1 MDQEILER
9 RRLVKKKFTWRRII
23 SLLFVVIVG
32 YWAINNFETI
42 KGIFDSIITVTLPF
56 LLGVALA
63 FILNLPLKFFEK
75 HMTKLVGK
83 YYTWYRIVGILFGYL
98 IIAGVIAFIIFLVVP
113 DLQETLG
120 SFISQVPAEINLLYN
135 KINQYIADNPQI
147 LETVNQ
153 LNVDTNQLRD
163 QLFSIVQSFTSGILD
178 TTFSLVGNLVNGVFN
193 AFVAIIFGTSILFK
207 KETLTRQI
215 KKIIYGTMPKHWAN
229 FTVNLG
235 AEANQTFGH
244 YVSGQV
250 TEAVILLVLVFIGM
264 TIFNFPF
271 TLSISVLTG
280 AMALVPIYGAIMGGV
295 VGFFLIA
302 VVDIVQAIWFIIFII
317 VVQQV
322 EGNIIYPRVVGGSV
336 GLPGIW
342 VLFSVTVSGAFFGLA
357 GMLLS
362 VPIFALFYKLA
373 SATINYNL
381 DQDNIKVT
389 TETNNLK

>member
-1 MDQEILER
+1 M
-9 RRLVKKKFTWRRII
+9 KKKFTWRRIV

-32 YWAINNFETI
+32 YWAINNFNII
-42 KGIFDSIITVTLPF
+42 KGMVDSIISVTLPF
-56 LLGVALA
+56 LLGAALA

-75 HMTKLVGK
+75 YMTKWIGK
-83 YYTWYRIVGILFGYL
+83 YHTWYRIVGILFGYV
-98 IIAGVIAFIIFLVVP
+98 IISGIIAFIIFLVLP
-113 DLQETLG
+113 DLQDTLG
-120 SFISQVPAEINLLYN
+120 SFITQVPSEINNFYLA
-135 KINQYIADNPQI
+135 INQYIADNPQI

-153 LNVDTNQLRD
+153 LNVNTDQLRD
-163 QLFSIVQSFTSGILD
+163 QLFSMVQTFTSGILD
-178 TTFSLVGNLVNGVFN
+178 STISMVGNLVSGVFN
-193 AFVAIIFGTSILFK
+193 TFVAIIFGTSILFK
-207 KETLTRQI
+207 KETLARQF
-215 KKIIYGTMPKHWAN
+215 KKIIYGTIPKNWAN

-235 AEANQTFGH
+235 SEANETFSQ

-250 TEAVILLVLVFIGM
+250 MEAGILLVLVFIGM
-264 TIFNFPF
+264 TIFRFPF

-280 AMALVPIYGAIMGGV
+280 AMALIPIYGAIMGGV

-302 VVDIVQAIWFIIFII
+302 VVDVVQAIWFVIFII

-362 VPIFALFYKLA
+362 VPIFALCYKLA

-381 DQDNIKVT
+381 EQDNIKVT
-389 TETNNLK
+389 TKTNNIH

>member
-9 RRLVKKKFTWRRII
+9 RRIVEKKFTWRRIVT
-23 SLLFVVIVG
+23 LLVLVIVG
-32 YWAINNFETI
+32 YWAINNFGTI
-42 KGIFDSIITVTLPF
+42 KGIVDSIISVTLPF
-56 LLGVALA
+56 LLGIALA
-63 FILNLPLKFFEK
+63 FILNLPLKFFER
-75 HMTKLVGK
+75 HMIKWTGK
-83 YYTWYRIVGILFGYL
+83 YRIWYRILGIIFGYL
-98 IIAGVIAFIIFLVVP
+98 IIIGIVSFIIFLVLP

-120 SFISQVPAEINLLYN
+120 SFISQVPSEINMLYN

-147 LETVNQ
+147 LEAVNQ
-153 LNVDTNQLRD
+153 LNVNTDQLRD
-163 QLFSIVQSFTSGILD
+163 QLFSMIQSFTSGILD
-178 TTFSLVGNLVNGVFN
+178 TTLHLVGDLVNGVFN

-207 KETLTRQI
+207 KETLARQI
-215 KKIIYGTMPKHWAN
+215 KKIIYGSMPRKWAN

-235 AEANQTFGH
+235 AEANETFSQ

-250 TEAVILLVLVFIGM
+250 IEAGILFALVFVGM
-264 TIFNFPF
+264 YIFNFPY
-271 TLSISVLTG
+271 TLSVSVLTG

-302 VVDIVQAIWFIIFII
+302 VVDIVQAIWFVIFII
-317 VVQQV
+317 VIQQV

-342 VLFSVTVSGAFFGLA
+342 VLFSVTVSGAFFGLV

-362 VPIFALFYKLA
+362 VPIFALCYKLA

-381 DQDNIKVT
+381 NKEGIQIT
-389 TETNNLK
+389 TKTNNIR

>member
-9 RRLVKKKFTWRRII
+9 RRIVEKKFTWRRIVT
-23 SLLFVVIVG
+23 LLVLVIVG
-32 YWAINNFETI
+32 YWAINNFGTI
-42 KGIFDSIITVTLPF
+42 KGIVDSIISVTLPF
-56 LLGVALA
+56 LLGIALA
-63 FILNLPLKFFEK
+63 FILNLPLKFFER
-75 HMTKLVGK
+75 HMIKWTGK
-83 YYTWYRIVGILFGYL
+83 YRFWYRILGIIFGYL
-98 IIAGVIAFIIFLVVP
+98 IIIGIVSFIIFLVLP

-120 SFISQVPAEINLLYN
+120 SFISQVPSEINMLYN

-147 LETVNQ
+147 LEAVNQ
-153 LNVDTNQLRD
+153 LNVNTDQLRD
-163 QLFSIVQSFTSGILD
+163 QLFSMIQSFTSGILD
-178 TTFSLVGNLVNGVFN
+178 TTLHLVGDLVNGVFN

-207 KETLTRQI
+207 KETLARQI
-215 KKIIYGTMPKHWAN
+215 KKIIYGSMPRKWAN

-235 AEANQTFGH
+235 AEANETFSQ

-250 TEAVILLVLVFIGM
+250 IEAGILFALVFVGM
-264 TIFNFPF
+264 YIFNFPY
-271 TLSISVLTG
+271 TLSVSVLTG

-302 VVDIVQAIWFIIFII
+302 VVDIVQAIWFVIFII
-317 VVQQV
+317 VIQQV

-342 VLFSVTVSGAFFGLA
+342 VLFSVTVSGAFFGLV

-362 VPIFALFYKLA
+362 VPIFALCYKLA

-381 DQDNIKVT
+381 NKEGIQIT
-389 TETNNLK
+389 TKTNNIR

>member
-9 RRLVKKKFTWRRII
+9 RRIVEKTFTWRRIVT
-23 SLLFVVIVG
+23 LLVLVIVG
-32 YWAINNFETI
+32 YWAINNFGTI
-42 KGIFDSIITVTLPF
+42 KGIVDSIISVTLPF
-56 LLGVALA
+56 LLGIALA
-63 FILNLPLKFFEK
+63 FILNLPLKFFER
-75 HMTKLVGK
+75 HMIKWTGK
-83 YYTWYRIVGILFGYL
+83 YRIWYRILGIIFGYL
-98 IIAGVIAFIIFLVVP
+98 IIIGIVSFIIFLVLP

-120 SFISQVPAEINLLYN
+120 SFISQVPSEINMLYN

-147 LETVNQ
+147 LEAVNQ
-153 LNVDTNQLRD
+153 LNVNTDQLRD
-163 QLFSIVQSFTSGILD
+163 QLFSMIQSFTSGILD
-178 TTFSLVGNLVNGVFN
+178 TTLHLVGDLVNGVFN

-207 KETLTRQI
+207 KETLARQI
-215 KKIIYGTMPKHWAN
+215 KKIIYGSMPRKWAN

-235 AEANQTFGH
+235 AEANETFSQ

-250 TEAVILLVLVFIGM
+250 IEAGILFALVFVGM
-264 TIFNFPF
+264 YIFNFPY
-271 TLSISVLTG
+271 TLSVSVLTG

-302 VVDIVQAIWFIIFII
+302 VVDIVQAIWFVIFII
-317 VVQQV
+317 VIQQV

-342 VLFSVTVSGAFFGLA
+342 VLFSVTVSGAFFGLV

-362 VPIFALFYKLA
+362 VPIFALCYKLA

-381 DQDNIKVT
+381 NKEGIQIT
-389 TETNNLK
+389 TKTNNIR

>member
-1 MDQEILER
+1 
-9 RRLVKKKFTWRRII
+9 
-23 SLLFVVIVG
+23 
-32 YWAINNFETI
+32 
-42 KGIFDSIITVTLPF
+42 
-56 LLGVALA
+56 
-63 FILNLPLKFFEK
+63 
-75 HMTKLVGK
+75 
-83 YYTWYRIVGILFGYL
+83 
-98 IIAGVIAFIIFLVVP
+98 
-113 DLQETLG
+113 
-120 SFISQVPAEINLLYN
+120 
-135 KINQYIADNPQI
+135 
-147 LETVNQ
+147 VNQ
-153 LNVDTNQLRD
+153 LDVDTNQLRD

-178 TTFSLVGNLVNGVFN
+178 TTFSLVGNLLNGIFN

-207 KETLTRQI
+207 KETLTRQF

-235 AEANQTFGH
+235 AEANQTFGQ

-302 VVDIVQAIWFIIFII
+302 VVDVVQAIWFIIFII

-362 VPIFALFYKLA
+362 VPIFALCYKLA